1 MTCRRALAPV
11 DRWMRAAAIAGAL
24 SLAACGSSTPDPTTV
39 AMNITATGSINPNS
53 VSEPSPVVL
62 RIYQLKSDSA
72 FKAAEFSEIFYSD
85 RKVLGGDL
93 LGQKEFNVKPGDK
106 LTYDDTV
113 SAETRYLGIVAGF
126 RDIENATWRATTAVQ
141 AENDNELLLNI
152 DSLSIS
158 FQKPSSSW
166 WQIF

>member
-1 MTCRRALAPV
+1 MLQRAFP
-11 DRWMRAAAIAGAL
+11 IAGLASAATVAAVL
-24 SLAACGSSTPDPTTV
+24 SLGACGSSTPDPTTV
-39 AMNITATGSINPNS
+39 SMSITATGSINPNS
-53 VSEPSPVVL
+53 SSEPSPVVL

-93 LGQKEFNVKPGDK
+93 LGQKEYNLKPGDK

-113 SAETRYLGIVAGF
+113 SPETRYVGVVAGF
-126 RDIENATWRATTAVQ
+126 RDIDNATWRALEPATPEG
-141 AENDNELLLNI
+141 ENVWILNV
-152 DSLSIS
+152 DTLSVA
-158 FQKPSSSW
+158 FKRAGSSW

>member
-1 MTCRRALAPV
+1 MQRRAFASIGGGMRSATLVAALAL
-11 DRWMRAAAIAGAL
+11 AG
-24 SLAACGSSTPDPTTV
+24 CGSSTPDPTTV
-39 AMNITATGSINPNS
+39 AMTIMATGSINPNS

-72 FKAAEFSEIFYSD
+72 FNAVEFAEIFYND
-85 RKVLGGDL
+85 RKALGADL

-113 SAETRYLGIVAGF
+113 SPETRYIGIVAGF
-126 RDIENATWRATTAVQ
+126 RDIENATWRTITAATQ
-141 AENDNELLLNI
+141 EDENALIVNV
-152 DSLSIS
+152 DSLSVAL
-158 FQKPSSSW
+158 QRPSSSW